1 MKSIDYPSNDK
12 DMIFSYHRTLH
23 EGPNYFMCYYKA
35 SACLRQ
41 DPKDAWRTLGV
52 AKFTDKG
59 KELKEWCLEM
69 HQKYVLD
76 KQEDVKPRSDTS
88 FASEVLKEEEPN
100 DNTKMVV

>member
-41 DPKDAWRTLGV
+41 DPKDAWRVLGV
-52 AKFTDKG
+52 AKFTDKA

-69 HQKYVLD
+69 DAKYNKESD
-76 KQEDVKPRSDTS
+76 DVVPES
-88 FASEVLKEEEPN
+88 
-100 DNTKMVV
+100 